1 MTTSRASFCLLLAAS
16 LSFALPAH
24 GAYDAYLKIEGVPGE
39 SRDPGHMGWIEIGS
53 VQLDQVRNSMS
64 VRGATGGAGSGKIH
78 FSEFTITKRTDAAS
92 PKLFEA
98 ATKGKHFP
106 NVTIEM
112 RKAGG
117 NQQEFLVFRMQNVYV
132 SSYRAAGPGG
142 GPEESMTL
150 NFNGATIENLPG
162 PTRAGATARLSAG
175 AATGAVLSVSRTITK
190 VTPSTASARPGQSI
204 TFAVEGTGSCDRSA
218 IDFGDGTV
226 VGIPFVSGKS
236 TPAPTHAYA
245 KAGNFEVRVWGHG
258 DPWARLNAPPPPSEV
273 VCSGHATANVAIRQ
287 PLTVAPAVAPAVRK

>member
-1 MTTSRASFCLLLAAS
+1 MTSRASFCLLLAAC

-24 GAYDAYLKIEGVPGE
+24 AAYDAYLKVEGVPGE
-39 SRDPGHMGWIEIGS
+39 SRDPGHIGWIEIGS

-64 VRGATGGAGSGKIH
+64 VRGATGGAGSGKVH
-78 FSEFTITKRTDAAS
+78 FNEFTITKRTDAAS

-106 NVTIEM
+106 TATIEM

-117 NQQEFLVFRMQNVYV
+117 GQQEYLVFKLENVFV

-142 GPEESMTL
+142 GLEESMTL
-150 NFNGATIENLPG
+150 NFTGATVENPSG
-162 PTRAGATARLSAG
+162 SPRAGAAAHLSAR
-175 AATGAVLSVSRTITK
+175 AATGAVLSMSRTITK
-190 VTPSTASARPGQSI
+190 VTPSTASATTGQVI
-204 TFAVEGTGSCDRSA
+204 TFSVEGTGSCDRSA

-258 DPWARLNAPPPPSEV
+258 DPWARLNAAPLPSEV

-287 PLTVAPAVAPAVRK
+287 RLTAAPAVAPAVRK